1 MYFICFCA
9 YILLKQH
16 EENKVVCQTADIQQ
30 EREGHG
36 GQLLIHFDGWTSRYD
51 YWAEYDSPDL
61 HPIGFMAEV
70 GFQIPDIRGQIQP
83 PKGEYLCRVLV
94 YVHTCMYVCI
104 WKPQNTNLASFTL
117 LKYWG
122 KYVAQIF
129 RMINL
134 SK

>member
-1 MYFICFCA
+1 MLIYLNDCTLSVYVDFSYIVKHATFYVYFICFCA

-36 GQLLIHFDGWTSRYD
+36 GQLLIHFDGWSSRYD

-70 GFQIPDIRGQIQP
+70 GFQIPDIRGQIQL

-94 YVHTCMYVCI
+94 YVHTCMYV
-104 WKPQNTNLASFTL
+104 
-117 LKYWG
+117 
-122 KYVAQIF
+122 
-129 RMINL
+129 
-134 SK
+134 